1 MMLKNGPSISD
12 DPGRIVAEPLL
23 TVPSWVRGLVFDC
36 DGTLVDTLPLHY
48 AAWEE
53 TFAGL
58 GLRCPLEFL
67 MRHNGKPTDWIIAR
81 YGVEFGHAIDVAR
94 FTADK
99 ERRTY
104 ALLDRARPLE
114 PVAAL
119 ARCHHGRLPMAVV
132 SGSNRPNVERALGAA
147 GLRALFPVVLTADD
161 GLPPKPAPD
170 LFLEAARRLAVAP
183 DRCQAFEDADAG
195 LEAARR
201 AGMLATDVR
210 PFGGGYRS
218 GSDPAQ
224 AQQRFD
230 PRLPASKGDEAGQG
244 RA

>member
-1 MMLKNGPSISD
+1 MTLDAPPTAAREG
-12 DPGRIVAEPLL
+12 GFETEPALA
-23 TVPSWVRGLVFDC
+23 VPRWVRGLIFDC

-53 TFAGL
+53 TFAAL
-58 GLRCPLEFL
+58 GLPCPLEFL
-67 MRHNGKPTDWIIAR
+67 IQHNGKPTDLIVAL
-81 YGVEFGHAIDVAR
+81 YNTAFGQNIDIHQ

-104 ALLDRARPLE
+104 ARLDQARPLE

-119 ARCHHGRLPMAVV
+119 ARHHHGRLPMAVV
-132 SGSNRPNVERALGAA
+132 SGSNRANVERALRAT
-147 GLRALFPVVLTADD
+147 GLRDLFPVVLTADD

-170 LFLEAARRLAVAP
+170 LLLEAARRLEVEP
-183 DRCQAFEDADAG
+183 RDCQVFEDADAG

-210 PFGGGYRS
+210 PILAEK
-218 GSDPAQ
+218 PV
-224 AQQRFD
+224 
-230 PRLPASKGDEAGQG
+230 
-244 RA
+244 